1 MLETEIL
8 HIVPGL
14 LACSTQLDVARRILD
29 LEGAQPPS
37 MMESISRL
45 RPQRPPAA
53 SSVARYRSHIHGGSA
68 QQQRTLEDA
77 AGACLLRYSGV
88 SVPIRTDPPVLC
100 HCLDAGEQAPIVL
113 ACASIVSNCRQAA
126 AAAALPARIATKDSM
141 GNDADDAAARDLGQ
155 HGRHAVRLDPAQ
167 SAQVHCLQSR

>member
-1 MLETEIL
+1 MSAVSAAKYCSSVPSDPAPLRDSQGSAEPNGFSAAEHAADMCTTLTCSGRCMRSQPQPFRATRGRAAALQMSGAGGMLETEIL

-14 LACSTQLDVARRILD
+14 LASSTQLDVARRILD

-68 QQQRTLEDA
+68 Q
-77 AGACLLRYSGV
+77 
-88 SVPIRTDPPVLC
+88 
-100 HCLDAGEQAPIVL
+100 H
-113 ACASIVSNCRQAA
+113 N
-126 AAAALPARIATKDSM
+126 
-141 GNDADDAAARDLGQ
+141 
-155 HGRHAVRLDPAQ
+155 
-167 SAQVHCLQSR
+167 SR